1 MEIMKI
7 SIGILAHN
15 EAESIYRTLDSLFQ
29 QSLLQR
35 SDREVEIICVPN
47 GCSDNTAD
55 VSRQIFA
62 QLETQYP
69 VSNLTWKVCELMQPG
84 KPNAWNNYVHQFAD
98 QSVDYMILVDADIW
112 FTETRT
118 LDLLVDELEK
128 NSYVQVAVDQPIKD
142 IVMKTRKSF
151 IEYLS
156 TFISKLSGSN
166 DSVWICGQLYCGRA
180 EILKRIYMPI
190 EISVDDGFLYE
201 MVTTD
206 ILTRESQADRVTR
219 APNASHVFEAYIN
232 LRQLIKHERWLII
245 ANIMNFLI
253 FDHWKMAAPNE
264 SMSASDS
271 FRKWDK
277 QDPQWAMRLLQNER
291 NANSGWISPPKF
303 LNRRFMNLRHKSF
316 LNAALLLPLAIV
328 ACVADFITLYTANQ
342 ELSKVRLL
350 D

>member
-1 MEIMKI
+1 MKI

-29 QSLLQR
+29 QSLLRR

-55 VSRQIFA
+55 VSRSIFA
-62 QLETQYP
+62 QLEIQYP

-98 QSVDYMILVDADIW
+98 TSADYMILMDADIW
-112 FTETRT
+112 FTETHT

-128 NSYVQVAVDQPIKD
+128 NNYVRVAVDYPVKD
-142 IVMKTRKSF
+142 IVLKTNKNF
-151 IEYLS
+151 IEHLS
-156 TFISKLSGSN
+156 TFVSELSGSN
-166 DSVWICGQLYCGRA
+166 NSVWICGQLYCGRT
-180 EILKRIYMPI
+180 EILKRIYMPV

-206 ILTRESQADRVTR
+206 ILTTISEADRVVC
-219 APNASHVFEAYIN
+219 APNASHVFEAYLN
-232 LRQLIKHERWLII
+232 LGQLIKHERWLII
-245 ANIMNFLI
+245 ANIMNLLI
-253 FDHWKMAAPNE
+253 FDHWKRVAPNE

-277 QDPQWAMRLLQNER
+277 QDPQWAMRLIQNER
-291 NANSGWISPPKF
+291 NAHSGWVSPPKF

-316 LNAALLLPLAIV
+316 LKAALLLPLAIV
-328 ACVADFITLYTANQ
+328 ACGADFITLYTANQ
-342 ELSKVRLL
+342 ELSKVRSV